1 MHPKIRESTLRVA
14 DYQPTVPKEKLQKTF
29 ADGIKALCEERVNN
43 ESD

>member
-14 DYQPTVPKEKLQKTF
+14 DYQPKVSKEKLQKTL
-29 ADGIKALCEERVNN
+29 ADGIKAFCEERVNN

>member
-14 DYQPTVPKEKLQKTF
+14 DYQPTVPKEILQKIL
-29 ADGIKALCEERVNN
+29 ADGIKAFCEERVNN